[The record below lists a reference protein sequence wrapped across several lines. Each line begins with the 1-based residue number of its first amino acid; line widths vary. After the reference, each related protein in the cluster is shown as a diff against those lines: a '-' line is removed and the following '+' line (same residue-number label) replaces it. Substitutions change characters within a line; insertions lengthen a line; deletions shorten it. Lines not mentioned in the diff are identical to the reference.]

1 MSGHPFFGV
10 LLILVVL
17 VVLARG
23 LHPVSFPNLEV
34 KPFCADG
41 TATGGLWESRALP
54 TVSLSEWT
62 GGCWLVCGLVFPG
75 LLFWW
80 WGCLVLLW
88 GSAPPPPFLFCL
100 WCVWG
105 VGSPPILRLGDRH
118 RCLRSSQ
125 YVNLALSA

>member
-1 MSGHPFFGV
+1 MGWVVKWIIVSLTGGFRPLGCCLF
-10 LLILVVL
+10 VVL

-62 GGCWLVCGLVFPG
+62 GECWLVCGLVFPG

-80 WGCLVLLW
+80 WGC
-88 GSAPPPPFLFCL
+88 
-100 WCVWG
+100 
-105 VGSPPILRLGDRH
+105 
-118 RCLRSSQ
+118 
-125 YVNLALSA
+125 

>member
-1 MSGHPFFGV
+1 MVIPFLGCCLF
-10 LLILVVL
+10 VVL

-80 WGCLVLLW
+80 WGCLILV
-88 GSAPPPPFLFCL
+88 GSVPPPPFFVLFVVCL
-100 WCVWG
+100 GGGCGDHPPFLCVYG
-105 VGSPPILRLGDRH
+105 ALAVKGSQRH
-118 RCLRSSQ
+118 ACH
-125 YVNLALSA
+125 

>member
-1 MSGHPFFGV
+1 M

-54 TVSLSEWT
+54 TVSLSVGVFGPVWGWHPHHLFVCLFVVCLG
-62 GGCWLVCGLVFPG
+62 GGCG
-75 LLFWW
+75 
-80 WGCLVLLW
+80 
-88 GSAPPPPFLFCL
+88 APLS
-100 WCVWG
+100 CV
-105 VGSPPILRLGDRH
+105 
-118 RCLRSSQ
+118 
-125 YVNLALSA
+125 